1 MPSDRKSSC
10 ACKVCR
16 TAAVFTRIM
25 CLFVNTG
32 EFLSSCECLGFVV
45 KVSFVNVTP
54 VWLKLVFGLE
64 VVLGL
69 ELVLGYP

>member
-1 MPSDRKSSC
+1 
-10 ACKVCR
+10 
-16 TAAVFTRIM
+16 M